1 MQVELV
7 VLLVFVTL
15 LILILVPRIW
25 SARLLLLYFLLQ
37 RSGLVG
43 ETLLLAVVEEADLV
57 QFAVKQRYKER
68 VRVGS
73 GRATSGPHERG
84 AFVRFEVMVRLL
96 NTNLLLLKLVDV
108 FLQGLVTFGECL
120 SESCMG

>member
-7 VLLVFVTL
+7 VLLIFVTL

-25 SARLLLLYFLLQ
+25 SARLLLLYLLLQ

-57 QFAVKQRYKER
+57 QFAVKQRNKER

-73 GRATSGPHERG
+73 RRATSGPHERS